1 MDLLKQCQQWFEQDE
16 EQKVIDALEAIP
28 AEERTPELDSELAK
42 AYIAVAHIEEREPF
56 EKALELLAPH
66 EEYFAEDHCWNY
78 RIALAYYCLDEEG
91 PALRYFEKALKAR
104 PGDKDT
110 QEYIDDCRRR
120 LSLPRF
126 EKNFRERTQEAWAAF
141 SQIEAELRQIIDTDE
156 THQRG
161 EELIEKCGNALKTAL
176 RDTSFELGFNGE
188 KYELILSPEGL
199 RSRLFP
205 LVYFQKQAPESVLEH
220 WNIWIGRQPA
230 KGFMLRAGEMEIRAE
245 DVQMWAEETEDHQV
259 SLVLCCEKLTPI
271 LKEDTDKVWWALSM
285 LVDQT
290 IGEVSAIAFVDGFD
304 VYAQPKDEPAMLL
317 SQLPELLQSMGLS
330 FWRDGSDYLENSYLA
345 YELEPVEDPEA
356 DWRLDVYTGSCRLPV
371 LINDYLTA
379 RSDMVDEYHKDGI
392 AAGFLLYPLS
402 GFTGEE
408 RVKAILDFRDNLR
421 DAILRDAGEE
431 AVTFLGGATGLYC
444 GYLDFIAWDLP
455 AVLTAAQAFFEG
467 SDLPYAHFHAFR
479 RDVGGV
485 PLLDEKEPEP
495 DIHEETGS
503 LLSTEDIEILESFDE
518 GTAAYFGKMLDWLE
532 NFIKSGVE
540 EGRFSEKQAHRDL
553 QIALWYAF
561 ASNNLDDY
569 IHYYRT
575 VEWMKDSEE
584 NAVGCATWYYRYS
597 VALMYCGRL
606 EEALNYAE
614 KGAQEEPDYPWVW
627 LQVGKLRAHFGN
639 KAGALDAVKQ
649 GLKLEPGDHEFLTL
663 QKEIKAGAAL
673 EQMEYHWIDPGADQ
687 MLQQGLDEDADDKQ
701 RALACIRVDEAGLA
715 VFYELFRPEK
725 YGYEKNA
732 PCCEFQYPVKEHL
745 VELSF
750 RMNEAGL
757 SKMGTDWLRQLKER
771 LDSGKWLTHTPEG
784 EPEGILTGVFVDQ
797 LRRIGLVY
805 QQPGEDQYFQIFLNP
820 DGTKADAFWS
830 SRKNSEP
837 EVYSE
842 DEPLDL
848 AEAMMKYLN
857 CECTYFPSMKDDDP
871 IMLAYNYAKRESVKE
886 GFVPVLIKADD
897 EILWECLIMNSDP
910 DSDGEDDYTFD
921 PDKVAEYRKKMLSAP
936 VKNSK
941 AVLEELIGQRKE
953 EAEDDDMDWDE
964 EILGEME
971 GGYDNRRF
979 SSYWNSDNNMTYPLI
994 LAKIPVKNPW
1004 EIFAYLPFGG
1014 WNECPDT
1021 PELMAVA
1028 KYWFEQHGAVPAAMS
1043 HDELE
1048 FLLPAPVSEEKAMDV
1063 AVEQYGFC
1071 PDIVDQEQDDPTVG
1085 NLADVLRQS
1094 TVWYFWWD

>member
-16 EQKVIDALEAIP
+16 AQKVIDALEAIP

-42 AYIAVAHIEEREPF
+42 AYIAVAHIGEREPF

-66 EEYFAEDHCWNY
+66 EEHFAEDHCWNY
-78 RIALAYYCLDEEG
+78 RIASAYYFLDEEG

-161 EELIEKCGNALKTAL
+161 EELVEKCGNALKTAL

-220 WNIWIGRQPA
+220 WNIWVGRQPCE
-230 KGFMLRAGEMEIRAE
+230 GFELRAGEIEVRAD

-259 SLVLCCEKLTPI
+259 SLVLYCEKLTPI

-290 IGEVSAIAFVDGFD
+290 IGEVSAIAFVAGFD
-304 VYAQPKDEPAMLL
+304 VYAQPKDEPAKLL
-317 SQLPELLQSMGLS
+317 SELPELLQSMGLS
-330 FWRDGSDYLENSYLA
+330 LWRDGSDYLENSYLA

-503 LLSTEDIEILESFDE
+503 LLSAEDIEILESFDE

-540 EGRFSEKQAHRDL
+540 EGRFSEKQAHQDL

-561 ASNNLDDY
+561 ACLNLDDY
-569 IHYYRT
+569 IHYYRAA
-575 VEWMKDSEE
+575 EWMKDSEK
-584 NAVGCATWYYRYS
+584 NATGCATWYYRYS

-606 EEALNYAE
+606 EEALEYAE
-614 KGAQEEPDYPWVW
+614 RGALEEPDYPWIW
-627 LQVGKLRAHFGN
+627 LHLGKLRAHFGD
-639 KAGALDAVKQ
+639 KSGALDAVKQ
-649 GLKLEPGDHEFLTL
+649 GLKLEPGDYEFLTL
-663 QKEIKAGAAL
+663 KKEIKAGATL
-673 EQMEYHWIDPGADQ
+673 EQMEYHWINPDADQ
-687 MLQQGLDEDADDKQ
+687 TLQRGLDGNADDKQ
-701 RALACIRVDEAGLA
+701 CAIACIRVDEAGLA
-715 VFYELFRPEK
+715 EFYELFHPER
-725 YGYEKNA
+725 YSYEKNS

-771 LDSGKWLTHTPEG
+771 LDSGEWLTHTPEG

-797 LRRIGLVY
+797 TRRIGLVY
-805 QQPGEDQYFQIFLNP
+805 QQPGDDQYFQIFLNP

-910 DSDGEDDYTFD
+910 DSDGEDDYTFA

-936 VKNSK
+936 IKDGK
-941 AVLEELIGQRKE
+941 AVLEELTGQRKE

-971 GGYDNRRF
+971 GGEPNDRF
-979 SSYWNSDNNMTYPLI
+979 SSYWDDDTEMTYPLI
-994 LAKIPVKNPW
+994 LAEIPVKNPW
-1004 EIFAYLPFGG
+1004 EIFAYLPFGN
-1014 WNECPDT
+1014 WNDCPDT
-1021 PELMAVA
+1021 PDLMAAA
-1028 KYWFEQHGAVPAAMS
+1028 KYWFEQYGAVPAAMS

-1048 FLLPAPVSEEKAMDV
+1048 FLLPAPVPKEKAMDV

-1071 PDIVDQEQDDPTVG
+1071 PDLDQNASIGT
-1085 NLADVLRQS
+1085 LADTIHQS